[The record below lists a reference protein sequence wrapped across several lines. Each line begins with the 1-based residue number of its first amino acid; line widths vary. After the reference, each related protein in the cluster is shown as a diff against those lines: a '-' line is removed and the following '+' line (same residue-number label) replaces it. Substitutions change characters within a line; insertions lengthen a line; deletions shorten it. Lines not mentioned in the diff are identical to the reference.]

1 MDVTEVARLTAGGL
15 TENAVAEN
23 DPEKILKA
31 AREFEAIWLEQML
44 HSSRPSDEAS
54 LTGEADS
61 TRDMVLDMA
70 DQQIA
75 RMLSAQ
81 GGLGLAAMVQKGLKQ
96 KPVKPLAAQ
105 TAVR

>member
-1 MDVTEVARLTAGGL
+1 MDVTELARLTAGPRA
-15 TENAVAEN
+15 ESAPAEN

-44 HSSRPSDEAS
+44 HSARPSDDAS
-54 LTGEADS
+54 MTGEPDS

-70 DQQIA
+70 DQQVA
-75 RMLSAQ
+75 RMLAAQ

-96 KPVKPLAAQ
+96 KPAPAA
-105 TAVR
+105 VVPPVVG